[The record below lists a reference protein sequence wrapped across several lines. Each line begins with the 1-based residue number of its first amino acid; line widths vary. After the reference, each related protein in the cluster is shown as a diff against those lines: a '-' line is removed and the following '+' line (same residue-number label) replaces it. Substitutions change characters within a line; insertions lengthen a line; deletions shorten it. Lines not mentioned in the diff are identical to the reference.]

1 MGRPQG
7 TAMAPA
13 RQGVIG
19 PRLAAVLA
27 AGMRRRECLA
37 LIGGPAAWPFAAHA
51 QQAAMPV
58 IGFLGSASRDTYTVR
73 LGAFREGLK
82 GEGYVEGQNVAIE
95 YRWAEHRYDRLPQ
108 LAAELVQRQVTVIV
122 AGGGTPSALAAK
134 TATSTIPIVFEVA
147 VDPIRAGLAASLNR
161 PGGNITGVVNLN
173 VEVAPKWL
181 ELIRELM
188 PTAAT
193 IAVLL
198 NPTGGVLPEQFFRE
212 LEAAAPR
219 LGMQLHVLHASGER
233 DFDSIFAALRQKPA
247 DALVIGPDILFLVHS
262 EQLGALMLRH
272 AIPAIALYRP
282 FVAAGG
288 LVSYGASQTEPYRLV
303 GISAGKILHGQK
315 PAELPVQQA
324 TKVELIINLK
334 TARALGLT
342 VPLSVL
348 GRADEVIE

>member
-1 MGRPQG
+1 
-7 TAMAPA
+7 MATP
-13 RQGVIG
+13 RQGCIG
-19 PRLAAVLA
+19 PGLAAILA
-27 AGMRRRECLA
+27 PGMKRREFLA
-37 LIGGPAAWPFAAHA
+37 LIGGAAAWPIEAHA
-51 QQAAMPV
+51 QQASMPM
-58 IGFLGSASRDTYTVR
+58 IGFLGSASLDTYAVR
-73 LGAFREGLK
+73 LRAFREGLK
-82 GEGYVEGQNVAIE
+82 GEGFVEGQNVAIE
-95 YRWAEHRYDRLPQ
+95 YRWAEHHQDRLQQ

-147 VDPIRAGLAASLNR
+147 IDPIKAGLVASLNR

-188 PTAAT
+188 PTAVT

-198 NPTGGVLPEQFFRE
+198 NPTSGVLTEQFLHE

-219 LGMQLHVLHASGER
+219 FGMQLNVRHASSER
-233 DFDSIFAALRQKPA
+233 DLDGIFVALRQKPP
-247 DALVIGPDILFLVHS
+247 DALIIGPDILFLVHS
-262 EQLGALMLRH
+262 EQLGAQALRH

-288 LVSYGASQTEPYRLV
+288 LVSYGASQTEPYRQV
-303 GISAGKILHGQK
+303 GISAGKILHGEK
-315 PAELPVQQA
+315 PADLPVQQA

-334 TARALGLT
+334 TAKALGLT